1 MDKVKVQGLNAISG
15 GVVLAWATEAL
26 ERGLI
31 TNWVQFRHRRLSLWQ
46 SRVT

>member
-1 MDKVKVQGLNAISG
+1 MLGISDAAGYLRLTGAVEDCGLDAMST

-31 TNWVQFRHRRLSLWQ
+31 STA
-46 SRVT
+46 